1 MKIAISSMLT
11 LVRNLK
17 YCMAKVS
24 RVTNVLEDEVMD
36 MYDDEDKPKE
46 EKVIADKEFN
56 FMFDNNNPKFSK
68 EGKRKES
75 IINVWV

>member
-46 EKVIADKEFN
+46 EKVIADKELD

-68 EGKRKES
+68 EGKIKES